1 MNRPDQSPLQQQ
13 PAGWAGGD
21 EWDEYRATIQD
32 LYLSQNLSLKEVMK
46 RMEEEHGFKATQRM
60 YKTRIKSWGLDKNF
74 KESEVVELFRLQKER
89 ERQGKTATTYCI
101 RGREVDWE
109 RVLSYVRRKG
119 LNMAVLINTA
129 PQSPSSGEV
138 SCRTPTPEDVEQRNM
153 LAMSPASSSASTSV
167 GTRTPVSA
175 MHYRPPSPHEV
186 RGPLPP
192 PQPYR
197 APSTSS
203 SSGSFST
210 QRPETIHRL
219 QSFLSRIYE
228 TVLYEDGD
236 KSWGTTEYWLR
247 NARSQEWIMTARYK
261 LALYKDFIR
270 SETARGSPEVL
281 RFRAINRSFAML
293 EPLSGGV
300 IGSRMFYLVSF
311 FYAFAETSPFQNPFA
326 TTARQ
331 LLEALEA
338 SSAVPSLS
346 SLAPSSENVR
356 YSSSRDE
363 DHDMEGSEPDYNNNA
378 PPRTPRFADGQ
389 ASFQESAGRFL
400 AAVLSRMVKMLG
412 LTLPSE
418 SLLLLEGTKDGYPL
432 LPPSDAWRYPPP
444 IIQRPAV
451 AHPSPSPPHHPSSS
465 RHQPRHHNHHHH
477 AQHLSPHPDTTTT
490 LGRPDLQV
498 TASML
503 DHAVWVLAAQRKDA
517 RAEEMLLSLLSAVD
531 NNRDPAPTTP
541 TTSSSIP
548 SSPSNNSSSF
558 IFSTSSP
565 SETGGGRNSPHY
577 YSSREAKVLAR
588 CAHYHLSRICQR
600 RAAAAPM
607 APMGDRDREQW
618 AGRARE
624 HFVRAVRGSLLFDSF
639 LGWEEVEFL
648 FA

>member
-1 MNRPDQSPLQQQ
+1 
-13 PAGWAGGD
+13 
-21 EWDEYRATIQD
+21 
-32 LYLSQNLSLKEVMK
+32 
-46 RMEEEHGFKATQRM
+46 M

-89 ERQGKTATTYCI
+89 ERLGKTATTYCI

-109 RVLSYVRRKG
+109 RVLSYVKRKG

-138 SCRTPTPEDVEQRNM
+138 SCRTPTPED
-153 LAMSPASSSASTSV
+153 
-167 GTRTPVSA
+167 
-175 MHYRPPSPHEV
+175 
-186 RGPLPP
+186 
-192 PQPYR
+192 PYR

-219 QSFLSRIYE
+219 QNFLSRIYE

-247 NARSQEWIMTARYK
+247 NARSQEWVMTARYK
-261 LALYKDFIR
+261 LALYRDFIR
-270 SETARGSPEVL
+270 SETARGAPEVL

-346 SLAPSSENVR
+346 SLAASENVR
-356 YSSSRDE
+356 YSRDE
-363 DHDMEGSEPDYNNNA
+363 DHDMEGSEQSDYNNA

-389 ASFQESAGRFL
+389 ASFQESARRFL

-432 LPPSDAWRYPPP
+432 LPLSDAWRYPPP
-444 IIQRPAV
+444 IIQRPA
-451 AHPSPSPPHHPSSS
+451 APSPPHHPSSS
-465 RHQPRHHNHHHH
+465 SRHQPRHHHHHH
-477 AQHLSPHPDTTTT
+477 AQHLSPHPDTPSS
-490 LGRPDLQV
+490 LHVLRPDLQV

-503 DHAVWVLAAQRKDA
+503 DHA
-517 RAEEMLLSLLSAVD
+517 
-531 NNRDPAPTTP
+531 TT
-541 TTSSSIP
+541 
-548 SSPSNNSSSF
+548 
-558 IFSTSSP
+558 
-565 SETGGGRNSPHY
+565 GRNSPHH

-588 CAHYHLSRICQR
+588 CAHYHLSRICLR
-600 RAAAAPM
+600 RAAAV
-607 APMGDRDREQW
+607 GDNRDREQW
-618 AGRARE
+618 AGRAKE
-624 HFVRAVRGSLLFDSF
+624 HIVRAVRGSLLFDSF
-639 LGWEEVEFL
+639 LGWDEVEFL